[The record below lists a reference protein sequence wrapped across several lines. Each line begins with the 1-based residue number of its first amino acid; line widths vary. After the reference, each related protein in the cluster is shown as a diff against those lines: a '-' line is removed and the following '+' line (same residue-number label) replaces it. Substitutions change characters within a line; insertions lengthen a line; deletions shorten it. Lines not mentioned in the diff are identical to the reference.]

1 MRIHILTDIVGQ
13 QPSEQVEDKLLD
25 TINTLWLRLDTVPE
39 VGSFVEI
46 ELYTFIFRLEMEN
59 KKYELKDK
67 DNLHITLI
75 YRMIYEEYD

>member
-13 QPSEQVEDKLLD
+13 QPSEEVEDKLLD
-25 TINTLWLRLDTVPE
+25 TVNTLWMRLDSVPE
-39 VGSFVEI
+39 VGSLVEI

-59 KKYELKDK
+59 KKYQLI
-67 DNLHITLI
+67 DNDNFHITLI

>member
-13 QPSEQVEDKLLD
+13 QPSEEVEDKLLD
-25 TINTLWLRLDTVPE
+25 TVNTLWLRLDSVPE
-39 VGSFVEI
+39 VGSLVEV

-59 KKYELKDK
+59 KKYQLIDN
-67 DNLHITLI
+67 DNLHVTLI